1 VLIVGFRVKMYIVFD
16 LVLIGYMCISADNQQ
31 AIIYNS
37 EKDEFSEIGQQY
49 YIVYALIDL
58 FSYMLN

>member
-1 VLIVGFRVKMYIVFD
+1 MYIVSD

-58 FSYMLN
+58 FSDMLN